1 MTSSATE
8 GPAAPA
14 GVGDWSEFT
23 FDAGMVAPM
32 LGLSPEVFMRGV
44 RGGMIVQRTERG
56 VDEDA
61 GWFRITFRY
70 RRRRCRI
77 RFNPNTGTIAP
88 A

>member
-1 MTSSATE
+1 MTSSVSESAAASAIPD
-8 GPAAPA
+8 PAVPLDA
-14 GVGDWSEFT
+14 GV
-23 FDAGMVAPM
+23 VAPM

-44 RGGMIVQRTERG
+44 QRGMIVQRTERG

-61 GWFRITFRY
+61 GWYRVTFRF

-77 RFNPNTGTIAP
+77 RFNPDTGTVVP